1 MMKIAQTQEYDLI
14 LNYRDSLNH
23 TLKEYSVES
32 NYVPGDI
39 IINSLNQK
47 KVIKDDAWT
56 QKDLLNFASI
66 AFQLM
71 EETLKYLDAY
81 IRKKYSSS

>member
-1 MMKIAQTQEYDLI
+1 MKIAQTQEYDLI

-66 AFQLM
+66 TFQLM